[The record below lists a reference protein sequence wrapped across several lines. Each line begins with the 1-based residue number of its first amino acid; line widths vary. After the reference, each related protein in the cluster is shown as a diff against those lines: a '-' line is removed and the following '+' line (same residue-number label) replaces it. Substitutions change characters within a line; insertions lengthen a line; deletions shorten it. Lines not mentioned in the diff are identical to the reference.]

1 MYSLTL
7 SLPSLTMVFIDQMA
21 YDQFDL
27 LRKFRDMEQGYNKWT
42 FTLAKYNS
50 FTNNSMFQLLKRY
63 LLTILTFSL
72 IFFIK
77 NYFLV
82 VKLHSLYNVNKNKF
96 ANQS

>member
-1 MYSLTL
+1 MYSPTL
-7 SLPSLTMVFIDQMA
+7 PLPSLTMVFIGQMA
-21 YDQFDL
+21 YDQFGL
-27 LRKFRDMEQGYNKWT
+27 LMKFRDMEQGYNKWT
-42 FTLAKYNS
+42 FTVAKHNS

-82 VKLHSLYNVNKNKF
+82 VKYIVCLM
-96 ANQS
+96 